1 MTGYKENQL
10 IHIDPI
16 EAFQDNYI
24 WLIHN
29 DQNSIIVDPGD
40 AGPVISALE
49 RKNLNLVAILITHH
63 HADHIGGVM
72 ELQEKYPHIKI
83 FAPQKDKYDFVNI
96 SLKNGDEI
104 NIPELQINYKIIE
117 IPGHTR
123 GHIAYYDKKNLFCGD
138 TLFACGCGKIF
149 DGTHEQMYNSLK
161 KISALPKDTKIYC
174 AHEYTKKN
182 ITFALSLDSDDTNLK
197 LRKALVS
204 NMKNTIPSSL
214 EEELKTNPF
223 LKCTSL
229 EAFKRLRDLKD
240 QY

>member
-10 IHIDPI
+10 IHIHAI

-40 AGPVISALE
+40 AKPVISALE
-49 RKNLNLVAILITHH
+49 RKKLNLVAVLITHH

-72 ELQEKYPHIKI
+72 ALQEKYPHIKV
-83 FAPQKDKYDFVNI
+83 FAPEKDNYDFVNI

-117 IPGHTR
+117 IPGHTQ
-123 GHIAYYDKKNLFCGD
+123 GHIAYYDMKNLFCGD
-138 TLFACGCGKIF
+138 TLFVCGCGRIF

-161 KISALPKDTKIYC
+161 KISALPKSTKIYC

-182 ITFALSLDSDDTNLK
+182 IAFALSLNPNDLNLK
-197 LRKALVS
+197 LRKEFLS
-204 NMKNTIPSSL
+204 NVRNTIPSSL

-223 LKCTSL
+223 LRCTSF
-229 EAFKRLRDLKD
+229 EAFKKLRDLKD

>member
-40 AGPVISALE
+40 AEPVINALE

-72 ELQEKYPHIKI
+72 ALQEKYPHIKI
-83 FAPQKDKYDFVNI
+83 FAPQKDKYEFVNI

-117 IPGHTR
+117 IPGHTQ
-123 GHIAYYDKKNLFCGD
+123 GHIAYYDMKNLFCGD

-182 ITFALSLDSDDTNLK
+182 ITFALSLDPDDTNLK
-197 LRKALVS
+197 LRKESLS
-204 NMKNTIPSSL
+204 NVTNTIPSSL

>member
-29 DQNSIIVDPGD
+29 DQNSVIVDPGD

-63 HADHIGGVM
+63 HADHIGGVIA
-72 ELQEKYPHIKI
+72 LQEKYPHIKI

-182 ITFALSLDSDDTNLK
+182 ISFALSLDPDDTNLK
-197 LRKALVS
+197 LRKALIS
-204 NMKNTIPSSL
+204 NIKNTIPSSL

>member
-40 AGPVISALE
+40 AEPVINALE

-72 ELQEKYPHIKI
+72 ALQEKYPHIKI
-83 FAPQKDKYDFVNI
+83 FAPQKDKYEFVNI

-117 IPGHTR
+117 IPGHTQ
-123 GHIAYYDKKNLFCGD
+123 GHIAYYDMENLFCGD
-138 TLFACGCGKIF
+138 TLFAGGCGKIF

-182 ITFALSLDSDDTNLK
+182 ITFALSLDPDDTNLQ

>member
-29 DQNSIIVDPGD
+29 DQNSVIVDPGD

-117 IPGHTR
+117 IPGHTQ
-123 GHIAYYDKKNLFCGD
+123 GHIAYYDMKNLFCGD
-138 TLFACGCGKIF
+138 TLFACGCGRIF
-149 DGTHEQMYNSLK
+149 DGTHEQMFNSLK
-161 KISALPKDTKIYC
+161 KISALPKSTKIYC

-182 ITFALSLDSDDTNLK
+182 IAFALSLNPNDVNLK
-197 LRKALVS
+197 SREKLLS
-204 NMKNTIPSSL
+204 NVKNTIPSSL

-223 LKCTSL
+223 LKCTSF
-229 EAFKRLRDLKD
+229 EAFKKLRDLKD

>member
-29 DQNSIIVDPGD
+29 DQNSVIVDPGD

-63 HADHIGGVM
+63 HADHIGGVIA
-72 ELQEKYPHIKI
+72 LQEKYPHIKI

-182 ITFALSLDSDDTNLK
+182 ITFALSLDPDDTNLK

-204 NMKNTIPSSL
+204 NIKNTIPSSL

>member
-161 KISALPKDTKIYC
+161 KISTLPKDTKIYC

-182 ITFALSLDSDDTNLK
+182 ITFALSLDPDDINLK

-204 NMKNTIPSSL
+204 SMKNTIPSSL

>member
-1 MTGYKENQL
+1 MTGYKEKQL
-10 IHIDPI
+10 IQIEPI

-29 DQNSIIVDPGD
+29 DQNCIVVDPGD
-40 AGPVISALE
+40 ANPVIEVLE
-49 RKNLNLVAILITHH
+49 RKSLSLTAILITHH
-63 HADHIGGVM
+63 HIDHIGGVF
-72 ELQEKYPHIKI
+72 ELRKKYPHIKI
-83 FAPQKDKYDFVNI
+83 YAPQKDKYDFVNI

-123 GHIAYYDKKNLFCGD
+123 GHIAYYDMKNLFCGD
-138 TLFACGCGKIF
+138 TLFACGCGRIF

-161 KISALPKDTKIYC
+161 KISALPKSTKVYC

-182 ITFALSLDSDDTNLK
+182 IAFALSLNPNDVNLK
-197 LRKALVS
+197 SREKLLS
-204 NMKNTIPSSL
+204 NAKNTIPSSL

-223 LKCTSL
+223 LKCTSF
-229 EAFKRLRDLKD
+229 EAFKKLRDLKD

>member
-40 AGPVISALE
+40 AEPVINALE

-72 ELQEKYPHIKI
+72 ALQEKYPHIKI
-83 FAPQKDKYDFVNI
+83 FAPQKDKYEFVNI

-182 ITFALSLDSDDTNLK
+182 ITFALSLDPDDTNLK
-197 LRKALVS
+197 LRKESLS
-204 NMKNTIPSSL
+204 NVTNTIPSSL

>member
-10 IHIDPI
+10 IHIVPI

-40 AGPVISALE
+40 AKPVISALD
-49 RKNLNLVAILITHH
+49 RKKLNLVAILITHH
-63 HADHIGGVM
+63 HADHIGGVIA
-72 ELQEKYPHIKI
+72 LQDKYPHIKI
-83 FAPQKDKYDFVNI
+83 FAPQKDKYDFVNT
-96 SLKNGDEI
+96 SLKDGDEI

-123 GHIAYYDKKNLFCGD
+123 GHIAYYDMKNLFCGD

-161 KISALPKDTKIYC
+161 KISTLPKDTKIYC

-182 ITFALSLDSDDTNLK
+182 IAFALSLNPNDEDLK
-197 LRKALVS
+197 LRKALIS
-204 NMKNTIPSSL
+204 NLKNTIPSFL

-223 LKCTSL
+223 LKCTSF

>member
-29 DQNSIIVDPGD
+29 DQNSVIVDPGD
-40 AGPVISALE
+40 AGLVISALE

-63 HADHIGGVM
+63 HADHIGGVIA
-72 ELQEKYPHIKI
+72 LQEKYPHIKI

-182 ITFALSLDSDDTNLK
+182 ISFALSLDPDDTNLK

-204 NMKNTIPSSL
+204 NIKNTIPSSL

>member
-161 KISALPKDTKIYC
+161 KISALPKSTKVYC

-182 ITFALSLDSDDTNLK
+182 IAFALSLNPNDVNLK
-197 LRKALVS
+197 SREKLLS
-204 NMKNTIPSSL
+204 NVKNTIPSSL

-223 LKCTSL
+223 LKCTSF
-229 EAFKRLRDLKD
+229 EAFKKLRDLKD

>member
-63 HADHIGGVM
+63 HADHIGGVIA
-72 ELQEKYPHIKI
+72 LQEKYPHIKI

-182 ITFALSLDSDDTNLK
+182 ISFALSLDPDDTNLK

-204 NMKNTIPSSL
+204 NIKNTIPSSL

>member
-72 ELQEKYPHIKI
+72 ALQEKYPHIKI

-117 IPGHTR
+117 IPGHTQ

-182 ITFALSLDSDDTNLK
+182 ITFALSLDPDDTNLK
-197 LRKALVS
+197 LRKESLS
-204 NMKNTIPSSL
+204 NVTNTIPSSL

>member
-40 AGPVISALE
+40 AKPVVSALE
-49 RKNLNLVAILITHH
+49 RKKLNLVAILITHH
-63 HADHIGGVM
+63 HADHIGGVIA
-72 ELQEKYPHIKI
+72 LQEKYPHIKI

-117 IPGHTR
+117 IPGHTQ

-138 TLFACGCGKIF
+138 TLFACGCGRIF

-161 KISALPKDTKIYC
+161 KISALPKSTKVYC

-182 ITFALSLDSDDTNLK
+182 IAFALSLNPNDVNLK
-197 LRKALVS
+197 SREKLLS
-204 NMKNTIPSSL
+204 NVKNTIPSSL

-223 LKCTSL
+223 LKCTSF
-229 EAFKRLRDLKD
+229 EAFKKLRDLKD

>member
-63 HADHIGGVM
+63 HADHIGGVIA
-72 ELQEKYPHIKI
+72 LKEKYPHIKI

-182 ITFALSLDSDDTNLK
+182 ISFALSLDPDDTNLK

-204 NMKNTIPSSL
+204 NIKNTIPSSL

>member
-40 AGPVISALE
+40 AKPVVSALE
-49 RKNLNLVAILITHH
+49 RKKLNLVAILITHH
-63 HADHIGGVM
+63 HADHIGGVIA
-72 ELQEKYPHIKI
+72 LQEKYPDIKI

-117 IPGHTR
+117 IPGHTQ
-123 GHIAYYDKKNLFCGD
+123 GHIAYYDMKNLFCGD
-138 TLFACGCGKIF
+138 TLFACGCGRIF

-161 KISALPKDTKIYC
+161 KISALPKSTKIYC

-182 ITFALSLDSDDTNLK
+182 IAFALSLNPNNVNLK
-197 LRKALVS
+197 SREKLLS
-204 NMKNTIPSSL
+204 NVKNTIPSSL

-223 LKCTSL
+223 LKCTSF
-229 EAFKRLRDLKD
+229 EAFKKLRDLKD

>member
-40 AGPVISALE
+40 AEPVINALE

-72 ELQEKYPHIKI
+72 ALQEKYPHIKI
-83 FAPQKDKYDFVNI
+83 FAPQKDKYEFVNI

-117 IPGHTR
+117 IPGHTQ

-182 ITFALSLDSDDTNLK
+182 IAFALSLDPDDTNLK
-197 LRKALVS
+197 LRKESLS
-204 NMKNTIPSSL
+204 NVTNTIPSSL

>member
-40 AGPVISALE
+40 AEPVINALE

-72 ELQEKYPHIKI
+72 ALQEKYPHIKI
-83 FAPQKDKYDFVNI
+83 FAPQKDKYEFVNI

-117 IPGHTR
+117 IPGHTQ
-123 GHIAYYDKKNLFCGD
+123 GHIAYYGMENLFCGD
-138 TLFACGCGKIF
+138 TLFAGGCGKIF

-182 ITFALSLDSDDTNLK
+182 ITFALSLDPDDTNLK
-197 LRKALVS
+197 LRKESLS
-204 NMKNTIPSSL
+204 NVTNTIPSSL

>member
-182 ITFALSLDSDDTNLK
+182 ISFALSLDPDDTNLK
-197 LRKALVS
+197 LRKALVF
-204 NMKNTIPSSL
+204 NMKNTIPSTL

-229 EAFKRLRDLKD
+229 EAFKLLRDLED

>member
-72 ELQEKYPHIKI
+72 ALQEKYPHIKI

-182 ITFALSLDSDDTNLK
+182 ITFALSLDPDDTNLK

>member
-29 DQNSIIVDPGD
+29 DQNSVIVDPGD

-182 ITFALSLDSDDTNLK
+182 ITFALSLDPDDTNLQ

-204 NMKNTIPSSL
+204 NIKNTIPSSL

>member
-182 ITFALSLDSDDTNLK
+182 ISFALSLDPDDTNLK
-197 LRKALVS
+197 LRKALIS
-204 NMKNTIPSSL
+204 NIKNTIPSSL

>member
-40 AGPVISALE
+40 AEPVINALE

-72 ELQEKYPHIKI
+72 ALQEKYPHIKI
-83 FAPQKDKYDFVNI
+83 FAPQKDKYEFVNI

-117 IPGHTR
+117 IPGHTQ
-123 GHIAYYDKKNLFCGD
+123 GHIAYYDMKNLFCGD

-182 ITFALSLDSDDTNLK
+182 ITFALSLDPDDTNLQ

>member
-63 HADHIGGVM
+63 HADHIGGVIA
-72 ELQEKYPHIKI
+72 LQEKYPHIKI

-104 NIPELQINYKIIE
+104 NSPELQINYKIIE

-182 ITFALSLDSDDTNLK
+182 ISFALSLDPDDTNLK

-204 NMKNTIPSSL
+204 NIKNTIPSSL

>member
-72 ELQEKYPHIKI
+72 ELQEKYPHINI

-182 ITFALSLDSDDTNLK
+182 ISFALSLDPDDTNLK

-204 NMKNTIPSSL
+204 NIKNTIPSSL

>member
-29 DQNSIIVDPGD
+29 DQNSVIVDPGD

-182 ITFALSLDSDDTNLK
+182 ISFALSLDPDDTNLK
-197 LRKALVS
+197 LRRALVS
-204 NMKNTIPSSL
+204 NIKNTIPSSL

>member
-10 IHIDPI
+10 IHIHPI

-40 AGPVISALE
+40 AKPVISALE
-49 RKNLNLVAILITHH
+49 RKKLNLVAVLITHH

-72 ELQEKYPHIKI
+72 ALQEKYPHIKV
-83 FAPQKDKYDFVNI
+83 FAPEKDNYDFVNI

-117 IPGHTR
+117 IPGHTQ
-123 GHIAYYDKKNLFCGD
+123 GHIAYYDMKNLFCGD
-138 TLFACGCGKIF
+138 TLFACGCGRIF

-161 KISALPKDTKIYC
+161 KISALPKSTKIYC

-182 ITFALSLDSDDTNLK
+182 IAFALSLNPNDLNLK
-197 LRKALVS
+197 LRKEFLS
-204 NMKNTIPSSL
+204 NVRNTIPSSL

-223 LKCTSL
+223 LRCTSF
-229 EAFKRLRDLKD
+229 EAFKKLRDLKD

>member
-40 AGPVISALE
+40 AKPVISALE
-49 RKNLNLVAILITHH
+49 RKKLNLVAILITHH
-63 HADHIGGVM
+63 HADHIGGVIA
-72 ELQEKYPHIKI
+72 LQEKYPHIKI

-117 IPGHTR
+117 IPGHTQ

-138 TLFACGCGKIF
+138 TLFACGCGRIF

-161 KISALPKDTKIYC
+161 KISALPKSTKVYC

-182 ITFALSLDSDDTNLK
+182 IAFALSLNPNDVNLK
-197 LRKALVS
+197 SREKLLS
-204 NMKNTIPSSL
+204 NVKNTIPSSL

-223 LKCTSL
+223 LKCTSF
-229 EAFKRLRDLKD
+229 EAFKKLRDLKD

>member
-40 AGPVISALE
+40 AKPVISALE
-49 RKNLNLVAILITHH
+49 RKKLNLVAILITHH
-63 HADHIGGVM
+63 HADHIGGVIA
-72 ELQEKYPHIKI
+72 LQEKYPHIKI

-117 IPGHTR
+117 IPGHTQ

-138 TLFACGCGKIF
+138 TLFACGCGRIF

-161 KISALPKDTKIYC
+161 KISALPKSTKIYC

-182 ITFALSLDSDDTNLK
+182 IAFALSLNPNDVNLK
-197 LRKALVS
+197 SREKLLS
-204 NMKNTIPSSL
+204 NVKNTIPSSL

-223 LKCTSL
+223 LKCTSF
-229 EAFKRLRDLKD
+229 EAFKKLRDLKD